1 MVKELLEGFN
11 QVLVSASCPAHK
23 KEIKRQAGE
32 RVGSNSYQG
41 EIQTTHIVVMYRK
54 GRQRGGECRN
64 KTK

>member
-11 QVLVSASCPAHK
+11 QVLVSASCLARK

-32 RVGSNSYQG
+32 RVGSKSYQG
-41 EIQTTHIVVMYRK
+41 EIQTTHIVVIYGK
-54 GRQRGGECRN
+54 GRQRGREYRN